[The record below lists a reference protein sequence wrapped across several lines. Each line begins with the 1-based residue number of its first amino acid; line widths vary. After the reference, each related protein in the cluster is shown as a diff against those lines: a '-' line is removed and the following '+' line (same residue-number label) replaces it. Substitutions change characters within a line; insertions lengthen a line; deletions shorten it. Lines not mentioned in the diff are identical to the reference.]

1 MLQDVH
7 AIRQRVYGL
16 FIMATGVPDRECRPV
31 AMVSMSAGYILNQ
44 KQTLQNP
51 GSAGS
56 LMKCRCFGVDS
67 PTYLQIPGGG
77 SGYTVG
83 FK

>member
-16 FIMATGVPDRECRPV
+16 FIMVLGIPVQGVLTGRYGQPVCRAYPESKTDLTESG
-31 AMVSMSAGYILNQ
+31 AAGNV
-44 KQTLQNP
+44 
-51 GSAGS
+51 
-56 LMKCRCFGVDS
+56 MRCRCFGMDS
-67 PTYLQIPGGG
+67 STYLRIPGGG